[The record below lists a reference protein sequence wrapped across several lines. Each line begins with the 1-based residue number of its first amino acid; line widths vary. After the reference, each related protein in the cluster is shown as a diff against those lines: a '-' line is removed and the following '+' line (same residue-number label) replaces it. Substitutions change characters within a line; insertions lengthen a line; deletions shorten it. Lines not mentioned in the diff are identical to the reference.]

1 MWSAGIRRIE
11 ITQLKIE
18 IELNGENE
26 REYQTIQVR
35 EENNE
40 QTVVNKVGIV

>member
-1 MWSAGIRRIE
+1 VWFAGIRRIE

-26 REYQTIQVR
+26 RGWHIMRR
-35 EENNE
+35 EENND
-40 QTVVNKVGIV
+40 KKR

>member
-1 MWSAGIRRIE
+1 VWFAGIRRIE

-26 REYQTIQVR
+26 RECHIMIR
-35 EENNE
+35 EE
-40 QTVVNKVGIV
+40 K